1 MQLKTVLVIMTGV
14 LASIAQAE
22 IHEYSAYRDPDTPYT
37 LYEKRALERGDM
49 KDGNSDIRNRS
60 MLRKSP
66 LRSSQLYNGD
76 EELTK
81 TTVWGSKRLLQQ
93 RFEALR
99 DMRFLEG
106 NNGEEFPR
114 RVSWLFPDDGC
125 YARAALVNRNAFRE
139 FIPIPEKVFAFGN
152 LRVKTENSPRG
163 KVSWW
168 YHVAPI
174 VEVDSEKYV
183 IDPAIEAKRPLKL
196 KEWLE
201 RMGRPEK
208 IKVAICKSGT
218 YSPSSDCGKETDGME
233 LRAQRVQS
241 HFLNLEWRRLERLG
255 RQAEAELGEEP
266 PWLKDGENEE

>member
-1 MQLKTVLVIMTGV
+1 VQLKSVLFFST
-14 LASIAQAE
+14 LALSSLVQAE
-22 IHEYSAYRDPDTPYT
+22 IYEYSAYRDPDTPYT
-37 LYEKRALERGDM
+37 FYEERALERRAERGS
-49 KDGNSDIRNRS
+49 NTDIQNRS
-60 MLRKSP
+60 MVRRSP
-66 LRSSQLYNGD
+66 LRSSKLYNS
-76 EELTK
+76 EEDLPK
-81 TTVWGSKRLLQQ
+81 TTVWGSKKLLQE

-106 NNGEEFPR
+106 KNGEEFPR

-152 LRVKTENSPRG
+152 LRVKTGNSPRG
-163 KVSWW
+163 RVSWW

-201 RMGRPEK
+201 RMGKPEK
-208 IKVAICKSGT
+208 IKVAICNTGT
-218 YSPSSDCGKETDGME
+218 YSPSSDCSNETDGME
-233 LRAQRVQS
+233 LRAQKVQA
-241 HFLNLEWRRLERLG
+241 HFLNLEWRRLESLG
-255 RQAEAELGEEP
+255 RQAEVELGQEP
-266 PWLKDGENEE
+266 PWMKDEEDEE